1 MDKSCYR
8 ANLPYPEVCVEHKNK
23 FYASLLLDD
32 YASCTSEYTAIAQYV
47 YAHVKTED
55 ECIQDVFLGIAI
67 VEMCHLDL
75 LADVIIQLGANPK
88 FYDGCGRFWRGEF
101 VPYGHSTKDRLKL
114 AIESEY
120 AAILQYEK
128 HIQQIKNCDIQRLLE
143 RIIMDEKIHV
153 NIFKQILCEL
163 QDY

>member
-75 LADVIIQLGANPK
+75 LADVI
-88 FYDGCGRFWRGEF
+88 
-101 VPYGHSTKDRLKL
+101 
-114 AIESEY
+114 
-120 AAILQYEK
+120 LQYEK